1 MVTVRLVIVL
11 LILGVVVL
19 LAVQNTAPALPLI
32 VFGGATVALPL
43 GVWLVIA
50 IALGALT
57 TLAFTALLRAGG
69 SPGKRSRAYKYRAQP
84 FYEPR
89 DSNTAARE
97 VAEEMSTGSSSGG
110 SAARAAQ
117 RQPVQDDRSSKNY
130 DYGREWQDWNNL
142 QSGNPANN
150 WEAVE
155 QATQSRQGS
164 PAQRSAG
171 GTSGGGIGSWL
182 FGQRKAAETE
192 QVNQSWQELS
202 DDWGEQDYRDYR
214 ARGVS
219 PVDESLDDINQGWAE
234 TQDYG
239 ASSAREF
246 EVPQSPKRVYQ
257 DGSLYSYSYRHQE
270 GDAQRD
276 NIYAPPDDAI
286 YGNEG
291 FDRDAYI
298 DLSQPQ
304 DYTDEGQQVDEPPPY
319 GSDDYGTQDLGEPEI
334 AEDGVV
340 DADYRV
346 IIPPSPP
353 SDAVSEAP
361 ATADEKETW
370 SDNPDD
376 EDDWSDAEDALTP

>member
-1 MVTVRLVIVL
+1 MATVRLVIVL

-32 VFGGATVALPL
+32 VFGGQTVALPL

-57 TLAFTALLRAGG
+57 TLAFTALLGASGG
-69 SPGKRSRAYKYRAQP
+69 QGKRSRAYKYRAQP

-97 VAEEMSTGSSSGG
+97 VAEEMSSRSSS
-110 SAARAAQ
+110 SSRTAQSQSPRDDQRAN
-117 RQPVQDDRSSKNY
+117 DRT
-130 DYGREWQDWNNL
+130 YGREWQDWTNL

-155 QATQSRQGS
+155 QAAQSRQG
-164 PAQRSAG
+164 PPTEG
-171 GTSGGGIGSWL
+171 GARDNTGGGIGSWL

-239 ASSAREF
+239 ASSRDF

-257 DGSLYSYSYRHQE
+257 DGSLYSYSYHHRE
-270 GDAQRD
+270 GEAQRD

-286 YGNEG
+286 YGDEG

-304 DYTDEGQQVDEPPPY
+304 DYTDEGEQVDEPAPY

-370 SDNPDD
+370 NDNPDD

>member
-1 MVTVRLVIVL
+1 MATVRLVIVL

-32 VFGGATVALPL
+32 VFGGQTVALPL

-57 TLAFTALLRAGG
+57 TLAFTALLGASG
-69 SPGKRSRAYKYRAQP
+69 SQGKRSRAYKYRAQP

-89 DSNTAARE
+89 DSNIAARE
-97 VAEEMSTGSSSGG
+97 VAEEMSSRSSS
-110 SAARAAQ
+110 SSRAAQ
-117 RQPVQDDRSSKNY
+117 SQSPRDDQRAN
-130 DYGREWQDWNNL
+130 DRTYGREWQDWTNL

-155 QATQSRQGS
+155 QAAQSRQG
-164 PAQRSAG
+164 PPTEG
-171 GTSGGGIGSWL
+171 GARDNTGGGIGSWL
-182 FGQRKAAETE
+182 FGQRKVAETE

-239 ASSAREF
+239 ASSRDF

-257 DGSLYSYSYRHQE
+257 DGSLYSYSYHHQE
-270 GDAQRD
+270 GEAQRD

-286 YGNEG
+286 YGDEG

-304 DYTDEGQQVDEPPPY
+304 DYTDEGEQVDEPAPY
-319 GSDDYGTQDLGEPEI
+319 GSGDYGTQDLGEPEI

-370 SDNPDD
+370 NDNPDD